1 MACDKR
7 WRCRH
12 HPRRTRLKPWR
23 VWRNALPKTRKRRRR
38 EGNMRPI
45 PQSLICLHSMA
56 VERFSASF
64 FVARPSRLIHGACVL
79 KLPSLIAAALALLAS
94 FCSQA
99 FIDRHSSPGAS
110 TESPSAAGC
119 PARLDGLLQHIWLA
133 EQIQAERMQLA
144 RLRAEREALEMW
156 LQTQKTA
163 RRSAQGHQS
172 ARSACE
178 QGADIVRCLSLRLRR
193 TSLMGPHR
201 PFVGAYCRAWL
212 NGRPLNC

>member
-1 MACDKR
+1 
-7 WRCRH
+7 
-12 HPRRTRLKPWR
+12 
-23 VWRNALPKTRKRRRR
+23 
-38 EGNMRPI
+38 MRQI
-45 PQSLICLHSMA
+45 PQSLMCLHSM
-56 VERFSASF
+56 VIERFSASF

-110 TESPSAAGC
+110 TESSSAAGC

-144 RLRAEREALEMW
+144 RLRAEREALEMR
-156 LQTQKTA
+156 LQTQKTV

>member
-1 MACDKR
+1 
-7 WRCRH
+7 
-12 HPRRTRLKPWR
+12 
-23 VWRNALPKTRKRRRR
+23 
-38 EGNMRPI
+38 MRPI

-79 KLPSLIAAALALLAS
+79 KIPSLIAAALALLAS

-119 PARLDGLLQHIWLA
+119 PARLDGLLQHIWLV

-156 LQTQKTA
+156 LQTQK
-163 RRSAQGHQS
+163 R
-172 ARSACE
+172 
-178 QGADIVRCLSLRLRR
+178 ADIVRCLSLRLRR

>member
-1 MACDKR
+1 
-7 WRCRH
+7 
-12 HPRRTRLKPWR
+12 
-23 VWRNALPKTRKRRRR
+23 
-38 EGNMRPI
+38 MRPI

-79 KLPSLIAAALALLAS
+79 KIPSLIAAALALLAS

-163 RRSAQGHQS
+163 RRSAQGTR
-172 ARSACE
+172 APDRPANREPILFAAC
-178 QGADIVRCLSLRLRR
+178 RC
-193 TSLMGPHR
+193 
-201 PFVGAYCRAWL
+201 VCA
-212 NGRPLNC
+212 GRPWWGRIGRLSAHIAGPG

>member
-1 MACDKR
+1 
-7 WRCRH
+7 
-12 HPRRTRLKPWR
+12 
-23 VWRNALPKTRKRRRR
+23 
-38 EGNMRPI
+38 MRPI
-45 PQSLICLHSMA
+45 PRSLRCLHSTA

-64 FVARPSRLIHGACVL
+64 FAARPSRLIHGACVL

-144 RLRAEREALEMW
+144 LLRAEREALEIR
-156 LQTQKTA
+156 LQTQDAA
-163 RRSAQGHQS
+163 RPSAQGHQS
-172 ARSACE
+172 ARTACE

-193 TSLMGPHR
+193 TSLTGPHR
-201 PFVGAYCRAWL
+201 PFVGVYCRAWL